1 MFGRYISKI
10 VFVSLCTDQFDPHD
24 FWSALKKS
32 TFQKKKKTF
41 PHFFWR
47 KRNNIVS
54 RKKRNK
60 VYKKVIVTLNCKKMQ
75 CNIKFKLKI

>member
-32 TFQKKKKTF
+32 TFQKKKKKTF
-41 PHFFWR
+41 HNFFGE
-47 KRNNIVS
+47 KETTS
-54 RKKRNK
+54 FHEKKRNK
-60 VYKKVIVTLNCKKMQ
+60 VYNKVIVTLNCRKMQ
-75 CNIKFKLKI
+75 